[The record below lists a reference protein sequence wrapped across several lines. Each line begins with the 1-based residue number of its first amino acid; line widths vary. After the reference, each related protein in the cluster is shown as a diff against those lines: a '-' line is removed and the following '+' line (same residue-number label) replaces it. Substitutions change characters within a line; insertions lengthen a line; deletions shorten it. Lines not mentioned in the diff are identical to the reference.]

1 MLYRI
6 CEYLSGSK
14 YAANMQAYQ
23 NKDTFI
29 CTHVLLSVCIIFYAV
44 YCTNTCRQC
53 VNNITYIARSV
64 CTFSTYTNTPL
75 HTCCMRPC
83 IRIKRAHFKSKVY
96 FHKVAPYILMI
107 LRMNVIYTE
116 KLYAL
121 ARCFFF
127 ALNVNLCV
135 KVFILDIARGAKKT
149 LF

>member
-1 MLYRI
+1 MNVSSLLHSTHTLLILVCDDADIIHMYLYI

-23 NKDTFI
+23 NNDTFI

-75 HTCCMRPC
+75 HIHAACVL
-83 IRIKRAHFKSKVY
+83 IRMKHAHFKSKVY
-96 FHKVAPYILMI
+96 FHKVAPYI
-107 LRMNVIYTE
+107 
-116 KLYAL
+116 
-121 ARCFFF
+121 
-127 ALNVNLCV
+127 
-135 KVFILDIARGAKKT
+135 
-149 LF
+149 